1 MQCNDMSPFSSSVG
15 ERKIMNHFGVGHCFR
30 RRLNG
35 RQKIRANLCRESPL
49 VSSFYHHCNCLA
61 SADAERGD
69 PLSFAEIVHAMNQ
82 RS

>member
-1 MQCNDMSPFSSSVG
+1 MQCNDMPPCSYSVG

-49 VSSFYHHCNCLA
+49 VSSFYHH
-61 SADAERGD
+61 
-69 PLSFAEIVHAMNQ
+69 
-82 RS
+82 